1 MKKKLTFK
9 DFLEKERNREDILK
23 NSSRIDEVLESARRI
38 NDISLANSALK
49 EMVERNNKLYSIIDD
64 SSYASL
70 KKAIERTV
78 VDTSAFDSIAKSIDT
93 SVFDSMVK
101 SIDTSAFDSM
111 VKSIDTSAFEPAA
124 KLYKSLFSS
133 ISPISKIY
141 SAELKKLKTSVE
153 EIGLDNFVN
162 SKAFIEAKKL
172 QSELIRFEPDIG
184 ILPITTLENSIES
197 EDLDA
202 FEKATREVNSI
213 EIAEQIR
220 VSNSDIPLLNTN
232 PNQDSPIDIL
242 IVTGL
247 PLELR
252 IFCDVFNVDSRWF
265 SDKFVTEYYFGTV
278 VSNNK
283 NYSIALAFGEDM
295 GNFYASQVTNAA
307 IEDLNPKMVISA
319 GIGYTLNPNK
329 LQLCDL
335 HITDSI
341 VYWGLTS
348 KEYEDSGRKVRAIP
362 VRVKSNHLL
371 QETRKFV
378 EGLRNGKT
386 PFSQWVENSRC
397 DQPVVSNSKI
407 EEVLKEIDK
416 AVKCNIPKSFFN
428 ERPQIEVGK
437 TMVSDDAVIASI
449 DEIKK
454 RSHFDAGNENH
465 ISGEMEAAGVAMALA
480 NRKSPIEFIAIRGI
494 SDFGFGKEALEG
506 SSNDFRLIAATRA
519 ATFIRSLLESDLS
532 LPKSDTWEAR
542 VLGTKRK

>member
-1 MKKKLTFK
+1 MEKKLTFK
-9 DFLEKERNREDILK
+9 DYLEKERNRENILK
-23 NSSRIDEVLESARRI
+23 DSSRLDEVLESAIRI
-38 NDISLANSALK
+38 NDISLSNSALK
-49 EMVERNNKLYSIIDD
+49 EMVERNNKLYSIVDD
-64 SSYASL
+64 SSFANL

-78 VDTSAFDSIAKSIDT
+78 IDMSAFDSIA
-93 SVFDSMVK
+93 K

-111 VKSIDTSAFEPAA
+111 VKSIDTSAFEPVA
-124 KLYKSLFSS
+124 KSYKSLFSS

-141 SAELKKLKTSVE
+141 SSELQKLKTSVE

-162 SKAFIEAKKL
+162 SEAFNEAKDL
-172 QSELIRFEPDIG
+172 QNELVRFEPDIG
-184 ILPITTLENSIES
+184 ILPITTLENSIDS

-220 VSNSDIPLLNTN
+220 VSNSNIPLLDTN
-232 PNQDSPIDIL
+232 PTKNSPIDIL

-278 VSNNK
+278 VSDNK

-307 IEDLNPKMVISA
+307 IEDLNPKIVISA

-335 HITDSI
+335 HVTDSV

-362 VRVKSNHLL
+362 VRVKSNHLF
-371 QETRKFV
+371 QETRKYV

-386 PFSQWVENSRC
+386 PFAQWVENSRC
-397 DQPVVSNSKI
+397 DQPVVSSSKVD
-407 EEVLKEIDK
+407 EVLKEIDK
-416 AVKCNIPKSFFN
+416 AVKCNIPTSIFN

-454 RSHFDAGNENH
+454 RSHFDVGNENH

-480 NRKSPIEFIAIRGI
+480 NRKTLIEFIAIRGI

-506 SSNDFRLIAATRA
+506 SSKDFRLIAATRA

-532 LPKSDTWEAR
+532 LTTSDMGEAR